1 MANPYI
7 NLYTNNPTAGATDGT
22 AISTDGTYTAPF
34 TVTLD
39 ASTNES
45 KIIPLGI
52 RTESGY
58 IVASDTTISDSGDTN
73 DRWKFSLTSDT
84 GWADSITLASD
95 TVTSLNTI
103 FYVKASSDSSESPQS
118 DRSVS
123 FQVSTL
129 IQTVS

>member
-7 NLYTNNPTAGATDGT
+7 NLYMNNPTAGATDGT
-22 AISTDGTYTAPF
+22 AISTDGTYTAPLIAS
-34 TVTLD
+34 LD
-39 ASTNES
+39 SANEES
-45 KIIPLGI
+45 DIFKLAI

-58 IVASDTTISDSGDTN
+58 TVGSDTTIADNGDTN
-73 DRWKFSLTSDT
+73 DRWKLSLSSDS

-95 TVTSLNTI
+95 TITSVNTI
-103 FYVKASSDSSESPQS
+103 FYAKATSSSLESPQS

-123 FQVSTL
+123 FQVRTL